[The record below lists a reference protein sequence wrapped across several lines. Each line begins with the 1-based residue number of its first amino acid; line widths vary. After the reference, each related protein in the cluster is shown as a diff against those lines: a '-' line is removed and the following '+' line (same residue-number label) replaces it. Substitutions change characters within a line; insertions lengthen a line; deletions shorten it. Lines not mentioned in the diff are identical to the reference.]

1 MTRRRRSRRSLG
13 AVAVAVAVSVAVG
26 GALLHHYAAADPAAA
41 APAASVQQFSEL
53 IAKVAV
59 VRDIPAVAG
68 YQRGCKNGEA
78 CSFGRAW
85 NDPSSHSGCD
95 TRNTVL
101 AAQLHDVSFKPGTHN
116 CKVAAGWV
124 TDPYTGQ
131 RITLQ
136 QVQID
141 HIYPLHRAYSAG
153 AVQWPLAR
161 RQQFANDRRNLLA
174 VSAHA
179 NESKADAG
187 PGKWLPPNPGERCP
201 YVVGYLSVAV
211 AYGLPISA
219 SDRSAAFG
227 ACGSKGAS

>member
-1 MTRRRRSRRSLG
+1 MRVFRPISAT
-13 AVAVAVAVSVAVG
+13 AVALSIAAA
-26 GALLHHYAAADPAAA
+26 GALLHHHAAADPAAT

-53 IAKVAV
+53 ITKVTV
-59 VRDIPAVAG
+59 VKDIPDITG
-68 YQRGCKNGEA
+68 YQRGCKKGEV
-78 CSFGRAW
+78 CSFGPAW

-101 AAQLHDVSFKPGTHN
+101 AAQLHDVSFKPGTRN
-116 CKVAAGWV
+116 CKVIAGWV

-136 QVQID
+136 QTQID
-141 HIYPLHRAYSAG
+141 HIYPLHRAYNAG
-153 AVQWPLAR
+153 AAQWPLAR

-179 NESKADAG
+179 NESKGDDG

-211 AYGLPISA
+211 AYGLPISTA
-219 SDRSAAFG
+219 DKGAAIG
-227 ACGSKGAS
+227 VCGSKGAP

>member
-1 MTRRRRSRRSLG
+1 MTGRRRSRRSLG
-13 AVAVAVAVSVAVG
+13 AAAAAVSIAAA
-26 GALLHHYAAADPAAA
+26 GALLHHHAAADPVVA
-41 APAASVQQFSEL
+41 APAASVQQFNEL
-53 IAKVAV
+53 ITKVAV
-59 VRDIPAVAG
+59 VKDIPAIAG
-68 YQRGCKNGEA
+68 YQRGCKKGEA
-78 CSFGRAW
+78 CSFGPAW
-85 NDPSSHSGCD
+85 NDPASHSGCD
-95 TRNTVL
+95 TRNTIL

-116 CKVAAGWV
+116 CKVIAGWV

-153 AVQWPLAR
+153 AAQWPLAR
-161 RQQFANDRRNLLA
+161 RQQFANDPRNLLA

-179 NESKADAG
+179 NESKGDAG
-187 PGKWLPPNPGERCP
+187 PEKWLPPNPGERCP

-219 SDRSAAFG
+219 ADKAA
-227 ACGSKGAS
+227 ATAVCGSKGAS